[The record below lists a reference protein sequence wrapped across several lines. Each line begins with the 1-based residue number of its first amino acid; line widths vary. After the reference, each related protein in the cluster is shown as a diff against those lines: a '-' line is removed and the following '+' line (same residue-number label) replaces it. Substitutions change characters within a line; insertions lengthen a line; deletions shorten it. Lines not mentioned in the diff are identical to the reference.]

1 MNVHIELVKKGLAD
15 PESVDRLDRK
25 TPVRFSR
32 RDWVMLVML
41 LMLDIMLLVLVLLI
55 G

>member
-1 MNVHIELVKKGLAD
+1 MNVHIEL
-15 PESVDRLDRK
+15 RK
-25 TPVRFSR
+25 TPVRFSM